1 MTMIALRVRTNRLR
15 EKLEECVRN
24 SLENR
29 RQTRR
34 IGQPPASPSPA
45 H

>member
-1 MTMIALRVRTNRLR
+1 MTMVALRVRTNRLR

-24 SLENR
+24 SLETR
-29 RQTRR
+29 RETRR
-34 IGQPPASPSPA
+34 IGQYPASPSPT